1 MSIYITYIDNFLDY
15 FSNLNYQY
23 TDIKKIDN
31 SITSYIEI
39 KSDITSSGSG
49 LMEMDF
55 LDKLKT
61 KLLKVN

>member
-1 MSIYITYIDNFLDY
+1 LDY
-15 FSNLNYQY
+15 FSKRNYQY
-23 TDIKKIDN
+23 TDIKKLDN

-39 KSDITSSGSG
+39 KSDKTSYGSG

-61 KLLKVN
+61 KLSKVN